1 MIKSFSSKLA
11 GGFLLASALLAFAT
25 IFSFSKKT
33 AAYGVHLT
41 MGNPSGATTSTAN
54 SNNYLMEKSQYA
66 LSYSN
71 SKRIANWVSWQ
82 LNSSWLGSAPR
93 QDDFRADT
101 TLPSGWYRVTSS
113 DYTGSGFDRGH
124 MTPSADRT
132 NTISNNSATFLMTN
146 MVPQAPDNNQGYWA
160 QLENYSRTLVNQG
173 NELYIISGSY
183 GQGGSGSNG
192 SASTIA
198 GGKIVVPAR
207 LWKII
212 VVTTPGTGVSGVNSN
227 TRVIAIDTPNTQGNR
242 STSWGNFRT
251 TVDAIES
258 KTGYDFLSNV
268 SSSLQ
273 SVIETRVDTGPTQ

>member
-1 MIKSFSSKLA
+1 M
-11 GGFLLASALLAFAT
+11 LASALLASAT